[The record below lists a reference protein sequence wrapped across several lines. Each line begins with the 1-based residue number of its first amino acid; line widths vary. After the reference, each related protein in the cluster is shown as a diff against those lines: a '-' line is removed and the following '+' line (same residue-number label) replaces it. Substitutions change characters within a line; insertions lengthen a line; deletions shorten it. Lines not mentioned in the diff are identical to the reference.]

1 MPRVSVVIP
10 TINESETIGE
20 LIEAL
25 QEHRKT
31 YNLQIV
37 VVDDG
42 STDGTIEAIQQLNRR
57 HDNITLI
64 ERGRKLGFGTAI
76 IDGIKTALTQDPKP
90 DLIATMDA
98 DLSHDP
104 RELPKL
110 IQQCTRDTL
119 VIGSRYTQG
128 GEIHGW
134 GPYRKTLSW
143 GANLLA
149 RVFANVPAKDSTS
162 GYRCYGTDLAQ
173 AILPRLESS
182 GYDIQIEALAE
193 SARRGFEIK
202 ETPITFQDRT
212 TGESKLKSGQ
222 LWEFV
227 KRTYKLFRKSNEWK
241 RIIKFSIVGISGLIL
256 NEAMLWYLTESF
268 GLYYLYS
275 GMISAEASV
284 LNNFIWNDVWTFHDR
299 TETSNQSLLSRFIKF
314 HISRIAGLVIGFLI
328 FAFLT
333 EIVRMHYLIAN
344 VSSIMIIMIYDYLT
358 SRGWVWS

>member
-25 QEHRKT
+25 QEHRET
-31 YNLQIV
+31 YDLQIV
-37 VVDDG
+37 IVDDG
-42 STDGTIEAIQQLNRR
+42 STDGTTEAIQQLNRR
-57 HDNITLI
+57 HGNITLI

-76 IDGIKTALTQDPKP
+76 TDGIKTALTQDPKP

-119 VIGSRYTQG
+119 VIGSRYTKG

-134 GPYRKTLSW
+134 GPYRKTISW

-149 RVFANVPAKDSTS
+149 RVFANIPAKDSTS

-173 AILPRLESS
+173 AILPRLEST
-182 GYDIQIEALAE
+182 GYDIQIETLVE

-222 LWEFV
+222 IWEFA
-227 KRTYKLFRKSNEWK
+227 KRTYTLFRKSEERN
-241 RIIKFSIVGISGLIL
+241 RVVKFAIVGFSGALI
-256 NEAMLWYLTESF
+256 TESLLWLLTDFF
-268 GLYYLYS
+268 GIYYVL
-275 GMISAEASV
+275 SAV
-284 LNNFIWNDVWTFHDR
+284 LSTEIAIINNFIWNEVWTFKDR
-299 TETSNQSLLSRFIKF
+299 AHGALIDSLSRFVKF
-314 HISRIAGLVIGFLI
+314 NLSRILGMMISVALLML
-328 FAFLT
+328 LT
-333 EIVRMHYLIAN
+333 EVFDIYYLISNLSA
-344 VSSIMIIMIYDYLT
+344 IIIVFIINYLF
-358 SRGWVWS
+358 SGAYIW

>member
-20 LIEAL
+20 LIQAL
-25 QEHRKT
+25 QGHRET
-31 YNLQIV
+31 YDLQIV

-42 STDGTIEAIQQLNRR
+42 SIDGTIEAIQQLNRR
-57 HDNITLI
+57 HGNITLI
-64 ERGRKLGFGTAI
+64 KRGQKLGFGTAI

-134 GPYRKTLSW
+134 GPYRKTISW

-162 GYRCYGTDLAQ
+162 GYRCYGVDLAQ
-173 AILPRLESS
+173 AILPRLEST
-182 GYDIQIEALAE
+182 GYDIQIEVLAE

-222 LWEFV
+222 IWDFA
-227 KRTYKLFRKSNEWK
+227 KRTYTLFRMSEERN
-241 RIIKFSIVGISGLIL
+241 RVVKFAIVGLSGALI
-256 NEAMLWYLTESF
+256 NESLLWLFTDFFGIYYVLSAVLSTE
-268 GLYYLYS
+268 
-275 GMISAEASV
+275 IAII
-284 LNNFIWNDVWTFHDR
+284 NNFIWNEVWTFKDR
-299 TETSNQSLLSRFIKF
+299 AHGTLIDSLSRFVKF
-314 HISRIAGLVIGFLI
+314 NLSRILGMMISVALLML
-328 FAFLT
+328 LT
-333 EIVRMHYLIAN
+333 EVFGIYYLISNLSA
-344 VSSIMIIMIYDYLT
+344 VIIVFIINYLF
-358 SRGWVWS
+358 SGAYIW